1 MIIDRDTK
9 VVVQGITGARGS
21 LYVNQA
27 MDYGTQVVAG
37 VRPGRGGET
46 HLGLPVFDRV
56 EQAREATGADT
67 SIVFVPGEFATS
79 SMQEAA
85 DAGLRLSV
93 CVTEGVPVH
102 DVLRLRRHCE
112 TQATRLI
119 GPNCPGVIVPGE
131 CMLGIMPPSIFRP
144 GDVGI
149 VARSGTLFYEAVA
162 QLSGAG
168 IGQSVCIGIGAD
180 PIPGTSLTEA
190 VDLLLR
196 DNVSR
201 AILVIGEIGGS
212 AEEFLAERLRKDPP
226 DKPVVAYIAG
236 RSAPPER
243 RMGHAGAVVTRGLGR
258 AEDKIKALTAAGV
271 TVVTSAAD
279 IGSTVARICA
289 SQVGAPRDSPRTV

>member
-1 MIIDRDTK
+1 MIIDRNTR
-9 VVVQGITGARGS
+9 VVVQGVTGARGS

-46 HLGLPVFDRV
+46 HLGLPVFDHV
-56 EQAREATGADT
+56 EQAREATGADA
-67 SIVFVPGEFATS
+67 SIVFVPSAHATD

-102 DVLRLRRHCE
+102 DVLRLRRHCKS
-112 TQATRLI
+112 QATRLI
-119 GPNCPGVIVPGE
+119 GPNCPGIIVPGE
-131 CMLGIMPPSIFRP
+131 CMLGIMPPSIFQP
-144 GDVGI
+144 GDIGI

-162 QLSGAG
+162 QLSEAG

-190 VDLLLR
+190 VELLLA
-196 DNVSR
+196 DSVSR
-201 AILVIGEIGGS
+201 AVLVIGEIGGS
-212 AEEFLAERLRKDPP
+212 AEESLAERLRSNPV
-226 DKPVVAYIAG
+226 DKPVIAYVAG

-258 AEDKIKALTAAGV
+258 AADKIKALTRAGV

-279 IGSTVARICA
+279 IGATVARVC
-289 SQVGAPRDSPRTV
+289 GK